1 MFDHLLVNT
10 ATAYP
15 IRLIGDPLW
24 DRDSLPDHK
33 RKLLLEQL
41 NEIWWELTGLAEQ
54 ILETTIDEHLV
65 ESLYYD
71 PNGFNLCGIRL
82 RPPDE
87 YYHRRRRPLPQ
98 PANPIG
104 PHATGIELNMS
115 LYRGYAT
122 SGRGIVAQRVLVVF
136 RVWGQEERNGFK
148 RFYFDRQ
155 KEVEALLSLV
165 PLKFST
171 ARYFNRLDTVDK
183 AAEQLR
189 AYVVED
195 DDEEHC
201 FELEWEVLVSQDS
214 KTSLSAYV
222 AMLALY
228 SAAYEYMSPEP
239 KERLIKYFRNLDA
252 WYRSQSKL

>member
-1 MFDHLLVNT
+1 MFDDLLVNT

-15 IRLIGDPLW
+15 IRLIGDPVW
-24 DRDSLPDHK
+24 DRESSPDHR
-33 RKLLLEQL
+33 RKVLLGQL
-41 NEIWWELTGLAEQ
+41 NVIWWELVGQAEH
-54 ILETTIDEHLV
+54 ILKTTIGDEHLV

-71 PNGFNLCGIRL
+71 PNGFNICGIRL

-87 YYHRRRRPLPQ
+87 YYHRRCRPLPR

-104 PHATGIELNMS
+104 PHATGIELDMS

-122 SGRGIVAQRVLVVF
+122 SGTGIVAQRVLVVF
-136 RVWGQEERNGFK
+136 RVWGQDERNGFK
-148 RFYFDRQ
+148 RFYFDQQ

-171 ARYFNRLDTVDK
+171 ARYCNRLYTVPDK

-189 AYVVED
+189 AYFAED

-201 FELEWEVLVSQDS
+201 FEVEWEVLVSQDAR
-214 KTSLSAYV
+214 TSLSAYV
-222 AMLALY
+222 PMLALY

-239 KERLIKYFRNLDA
+239 KERLIGYLRNLHA
-252 WYRSQSKL
+252 WSGS